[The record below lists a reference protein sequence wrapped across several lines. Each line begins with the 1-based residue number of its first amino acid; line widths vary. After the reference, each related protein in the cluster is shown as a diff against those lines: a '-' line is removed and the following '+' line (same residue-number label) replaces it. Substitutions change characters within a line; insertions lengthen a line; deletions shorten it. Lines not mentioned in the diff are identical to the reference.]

1 MPRFLFLRTNNKEH
15 TTQEKH
21 LFIAFVLCTLFCVLA
36 MRKSD
41 KQTVVE
47 NLAQQIKDAKSVTVL
62 DYQKMGTKQLNQLR
76 QQVKKAGG
84 SFVVAKNTLIKL
96 ALEKASFA
104 RLKTQTDEKLEGP
117 TALIF
122 AQGDEIA
129 PLQVVGKSI
138 SESDLPKLK
147 FGIFDSAVLEADK
160 LIALSRLPGKN
171 ILFGKLV
178 GVLASPSYS
187 LVGTLNGNLQKLV
200 YILSKRQK
208 ALNQ

>member
-1 MPRFLFLRTNNKEH
+1 MFTRTKENRMICD
-15 TTQEKH
+15 TP
-21 LFIAFVLCTLFCVLA
+21 LLYVVALIIFI
-36 MRKSD
+36 MKKSD
-41 KQTVVE
+41 KPIVVE
-47 NLAQQIKDAKSVTVL
+47 DLAQQIKDAKSVTVL

-122 AQGDEIA
+122 AQDDEIA

-147 FGIFDSAVLEADK
+147 FGIFNSAVLEADK

-200 YILSKRQK
+200 YILSERQK
-208 ALNQ
+208 TLSQ